1 MLSPSER
8 RLRAQIA
15 AHEMHARH
23 DARATTAAGR
33 AASARKLDE
42 QLLAKIDPR
51 QELPPEERARRLDH
65 ARRAHFARLA
75 LRSAKKRRSGKAAER
90 AVRSLDLSAAGRG
103 DV

>member
-23 DARATTAAGR
+23 DATATTAVGR
-33 AASARKLDE
+33 SAAARKLDQ
-42 QLLAKIDPR
+42 QLLARIDPR
-51 QELPPEERARRLDH
+51 RELPSDERQRRLDH

-75 LRSAKKRRSGKAAER
+75 LRSAKKRRAATR
-90 AVRSLDLSAAGRG
+90 RTTS
-103 DV
+103 